1 MELRH
6 LRYFIAVAEEGSFIN
21 AAERRLHTAQP
32 SLSRQIR
39 DLELEVGVK
48 LLERKARGIVL
59 TAAGQVFLDNAR
71 LVLLQL
77 DATVEAARRAEQPK
91 KPGFVVGF
99 LAGQEVIW
107 LSETLRILQEEAP
120 GTDITISS
128 LSSPELANALM
139 QNRMDVAL
147 LRRETQTSGLA
158 FKLLIKEPLVV
169 ILPANHRLAKHRTIK
184 PQDLARES
192 FIAGSTKLAPV
203 LRSAVKEYAA
213 GSGLS
218 LNQKYDAENIS
229 GGMSLVASTGCLM
242 LLPVY
247 GTKMLVPSVIARPLE
262 GDPPTVDL
270 VMGYNKSNTSA
281 LLKRFLARADEL
293 VAGVQ
298 KQNSKSEGNWTAS
311 NDRSSKADKGRKRIS
326 PDRV

>member
-48 LLERKARGIVL
+48 LLERKARGIAL
-59 TAAGQVFLDNAR
+59 TAAGQVFVDNAR
-71 LVLLQL
+71 LVLMQL

-99 LAGQEVIW
+99 LAGQEVTW
-107 LSETLRILQEEAP
+107 LAETLRILQEEAP
-120 GTDITISS
+120 GTDITIAS

-169 ILPANHRLAKHRTIK
+169 ILPANHRLAKHKTIR

-203 LRSAVKEYAA
+203 LRSIVKEYAA
-213 GSGLS
+213 SAGIS
-218 LNQKYDAENIS
+218 LNQKYDVENIS
-229 GGMSLVASTGCLM
+229 GGMSLVASTGNLM
-242 LLPVY
+242 LLPIY
-247 GTKMLVPSVIARPLE
+247 GTKMLVPSVVARPLE
-262 GDPPTVDL
+262 GEPPTVDL
-270 VMGYNKSNTSA
+270 VLGYSKSNTSA
-281 LLKRFLARADEL
+281 LLKRFLVRADDL

-298 KQNSKSEGNWTAS
+298 KQNSNLIGHNRTSGWA
-311 NDRSSKADKGRKRIS
+311 
-326 PDRV
+326 VQ

>member
-1 MELRH
+1 MTHIELRH
-6 LRYFIAVAEEGSFIN
+6 LRYFIAVAEEGSFIR

-39 DLELEVGVK
+39 DLESEVGVK
-48 LLERKARGIVL
+48 LLERKARGIML
-59 TAAGQVFLDNAR
+59 TAAGQIFLDNAR
-71 LVLLQL
+71 LVLMQL

-91 KPGFVVGF
+91 KPGFVLGF

-107 LSETLRILQEEAP
+107 LSETLRILQELAP
-120 GTDITISS
+120 GVDITISS

-158 FKLLIKEPLVV
+158 FKFLIKEPMVV

-184 PQDLARES
+184 LRDLSRET

-203 LRSAVKEYAA
+203 LRSRVKEYAA
-213 GSGLS
+213 KSGINLS
-218 LNQKYDAENIS
+218 QNRDVENIS
-229 GGMSLVASTGCLM
+229 GGMSLVASTGSLM
-242 LLPVY
+242 LLPIY
-247 GTKMLVPSVIARPLE
+247 GTKMLVPSVVARPLE
-262 GDPPTVDL
+262 GDPPTIDL

-281 LLKRFLARADEL
+281 LLKRFLQRADEL
-293 VAGVQ
+293 VAAVQ
-298 KQNSKSEGNWTAS
+298 TQGT
-311 NDRSSKADKGRKRIS
+311 
-326 PDRV
+326 

>member
-71 LVLLQL
+71 LVLMQL
-77 DATVEAARRAEQPK
+77 DAAGEAARRAEQPK

-213 GSGLS
+213 RSGLS

-298 KQNSKSEGNWTAS
+298 KQNSRSEGNWTAS
-311 NDRSSKADKGRKRIS
+311 RRSVVKGG
-326 PDRV
+326 

>member
-39 DLELEVGVK
+39 DLEVEVGVK

-59 TAAGQVFLDNAR
+59 TAAGQVFLDSAR
-71 LVLLQL
+71 LVLMQL
-77 DATVEAARRAEQPK
+77 DATIEAARRAEQPR

-99 LAGQEVIW
+99 LAGQEVTW
-107 LSETLRILQEEAP
+107 LSQTLRILQEEAP

-128 LSSPELANALM
+128 LPSPELAQALM

-147 LRRETQTSGLA
+147 LRRETQTAGLG

-169 ILPANHRLAKHRTIK
+169 ILPAHHRLAKHKTIK
-184 PQDLARES
+184 PRALAREG

-203 LRSAVKEYAA
+203 VRAAVKDYATRL
-213 GSGLS
+213 GIR
-218 LNQKYDAENIS
+218 LNEQYDAETIS
-229 GGMSLVASTGCLM
+229 SGMSLVASTGNLM
-242 LLPVY
+242 LLPLYV
-247 GTKMLVPSVIARPLE
+247 TKMLVPSVVARPLAGE
-262 GDPPTVDL
+262 APTVDL
-270 VMGYNKSNTSA
+270 VMGYNKSNTST
-281 LLKRFLARADEL
+281 LLKRFLARAEDL
-293 VAGVQ
+293 A
-298 KQNSKSEGNWTAS
+298 AS
-311 NDRSSKADKGRKRIS
+311 VIGKR
-326 PDRV
+326 V

>member
-6 LRYFIAVAEEGSFIN
+6 LRYFIAVAEEGSFIS

-48 LLERKARGIVL
+48 LLERRASGVAL

-71 LVLLQL
+71 LVLMQL
-77 DATVEAARRAEQPK
+77 DATINAARRAERPR
-91 KPGFVVGF
+91 KPAFVVGF

-120 GTDITISS
+120 GAEITISS

-139 QNRMDVAL
+139 QNRMDVAF
-147 LRRETQTSGLA
+147 LRRELQTSGLA
-158 FKLLIKEPLVV
+158 FRLLVKEPFVV
-169 ILPANHRLAKHRTIK
+169 VLPTNHRLAKQKTIR
-184 PQDLARES
+184 PEQLAGER

-203 LRSAVKEYAA
+203 VKSAVKEYAVK
-213 GSGLS
+213 SGIN
-218 LNQKYDAENIS
+218 LNQDYDAENLS
-229 GGMSLVASTGCLM
+229 AGMSLAASTGSLM
-242 LLPVY
+242 LLPDYV
-247 GTKMLVPSVIARPLE
+247 TNILVPSVVARPLFGE
-262 GDPPTVDL
+262 PPTIDL
-270 VMGYNKSNTSA
+270 VMGYNKSNMSP
-281 LLKRFLARADEL
+281 LLKRFLHRADEL

-298 KQNSKSEGNWTAS
+298 RQKEEPRATRLSHGAQ
-311 NDRSSKADKGRKRIS
+311 
-326 PDRV
+326 P

>member
-71 LVLLQL
+71 LVLMQL

-158 FKLLIKEPLVV
+158 FKLLIQEPLVV
-169 ILPANHRLAKHRTIK
+169 ILPANHRLAKHKTIRL
-184 PQDLARES
+184 QELARES

-203 LRSAVKEYAA
+203 LKSAIKEYAA
-213 GSGLS
+213 SSGIS

-229 GGMSLVASTGCLM
+229 GGMSLVASTGSLM
-242 LLPVY
+242 LLPIY
-247 GTKMLVPSVIARPLE
+247 GTKMLVPSVVARPLE
-262 GDPPTVDL
+262 GEPPTVDL

-281 LLKRFLARADEL
+281 LLKRFLARADDL
-293 VAGVQ
+293 VAGVRTAEP
-298 KQNSKSEGNWTAS
+298 KSESNRTAS
-311 NDRSSKADKGRKRIS
+311 KRLVAKGG
-326 PDRV
+326 

>member
-39 DLELEVGVK
+39 DLEVEVGVK

-59 TAAGQVFLDNAR
+59 TAAGQAFLDNAR

-213 GSGLS
+213 RSGLS

-293 VAGVQ
+293 VTGVQ
-298 KQNSKSEGNWTAS
+298 KQNSKSGGNWTAS
-311 NDRSSKADKGRKRIS
+311 KRPVVKGG
-326 PDRV
+326 

>member
-1 MELRH
+1 VVIQMELRH

-158 FKLLIKEPLVV
+158 FKVLIKEPLVV

-213 GSGLS
+213 RSGLS

-298 KQNSKSEGNWTAS
+298 KQNSKSGGNWTAS
-311 NDRSSKADKGRKRIS
+311 KRPVVKGG
-326 PDRV
+326 

>member
-213 GSGLS
+213 RSGLS

-298 KQNSKSEGNWTAS
+298 KQNSKSGGNWTAS
-311 NDRSSKADKGRKRIS
+311 KRPLVKGG
-326 PDRV
+326 

>member
-6 LRYFIAVAEEGSFIN
+6 LRYFIAVAEEGSFIS

-48 LLERKARGIVL
+48 LLERKARGVAL

-71 LVLLQL
+71 LVLMQL
-77 DATVEAARRAEQPK
+77 DATIKAARRAEQPK
-91 KPGFVVGF
+91 KPAFVVGF

-120 GTDITISS
+120 AAEITISS

-139 QNRMDVAL
+139 QNRMDVAV
-147 LRRETQTSGLA
+147 LRRELQTSGLA
-158 FKLLIKEPLVV
+158 FRLLVKEPFVV
-169 ILPANHRLAKHRTIK
+169 VLPTNHRLAKHKTIR
-184 PQDLARES
+184 PEQLAGES

-203 LRSAVKEYAA
+203 VKSAVKEYAA
-213 GSGLS
+213 KSGIN
-218 LNQKYDAENIS
+218 LNQKYDAENLS
-229 GGMSLVASTGCLM
+229 AGMSLAASTGSLM
-242 LLPVY
+242 LLPLYV
-247 GTKMLVPSVIARPLE
+247 TNMLVPSVVARPLE
-262 GDPPTVDL
+262 GEPPTIDL
-270 VMGYNKSNTSA
+270 VMGYNKSNTSP
-281 LLKRFLARADEL
+281 LLKRFLLRADEL

-298 KQNSKSEGNWTAS
+298 RQNAKTGINGVASK
-311 NDRSSKADKGRKRIS
+311 RSVVKAL
-326 PDRV
+326 

>member
-1 MELRH
+1 VDLRH
-6 LRYFIAVAEEGSFIN
+6 LRYFIAVAEEGSFIS

-71 LVLLQL
+71 LVLMQL

-99 LAGQEVIW
+99 LAGQEVMW

-128 LSSPELANALM
+128 LPSPELANALM

-158 FKLLIKEPLVV
+158 FKLLIKEPLIV
-169 ILPANHRLAKHRTIK
+169 ILPANHRLAKHKTIRRK
-184 PQDLARES
+184 DLVGET
-192 FIAGSTKLAPV
+192 FIPGSTKLAPV
-203 LRSAVKEYAA
+203 VRSVVKEYAMSA
-213 GSGLS
+213 GIS
-218 LNQKYDAENIS
+218 LNSEYDVENIS
-229 GGMSLVASTGCLM
+229 GGMSLVASTGSLM
-242 LLPVY
+242 LLPIY
-247 GTKMLVPSVIARPLE
+247 GTKMLVPSVVARPLE
-262 GDPPTVDL
+262 GEPPTVDL
-270 VMGYNKSNTSA
+270 VMGYSKSNTSA
-281 LLKRFLARADEL
+281 LLKRFLTRADEL

-298 KQNSKSEGNWTAS
+298 KQNSKYGSSWTAS
-311 NDRSSKADKGRKRIS
+311 KRPVVKGG
-326 PDRV
+326 

>member
-71 LVLLQL
+71 LVLMQL

-147 LRRETQTSGLA
+147 LRREAQTSGLT

-169 ILPANHRLAKHRTIK
+169 ILPANHRLAKHRTIR

-213 GSGLS
+213 SSGIS
-218 LNQKYDAENIS
+218 LNPKYDAENIS

-242 LLPVY
+242 LLPIY
-247 GTKMLVPSVIARPLE
+247 GTKMLVPSVIARPLAGE
-262 GDPPTVDL
+262 PPTVDL

-281 LLKRFLARADEL
+281 LLKRFLARTDDL
-293 VAGVQ
+293 VASVR
-298 KQNSKSEGNWTAS
+298 NAEPKSESNRTAAK
-311 NDRSSKADKGRKRIS
+311 RPVVQGR
-326 PDRV
+326 